1 MTAEISRPLPGA
13 AIANRDANKAIV
25 APSDHALVGPWPRN
39 LTVSDEHAAGL
50 LTCAI
55 DLDVAYAAGVY
66 SASRIRELPPQF
78 RHHGEKCLPALVFR
92 YGVNGQAV
100 AQVRP
105 DTPWTTAD
113 GSTAKYLFPA
123 GAVTPLAVHP
133 GMRARVMDVHTPLVF
148 VEGTKQYLA
157 AVSALLTD
165 DSVAA
170 IGMSGCWGWSHD
182 KKLTP
187 GLLDIPLEGR
197 VVYLLLDA
205 DRATNPRVFDA
216 AAALAAQL
224 TTIRGV
230 AEVLYASLPTQ
241 GTSGLDDA
249 LALAPAADRGAVIR
263 RILTGATEDPGERP
277 QGMGSKYFGRAGLRV
292 RTLAEDV
299 RAAVSLAVGVD
310 GYLYLYRGGVYVM
323 GRDLIH
329 AEFTSRLDEGYRPS
343 HAAATIDFLTAEL
356 RDEGCVLPDAP
367 SGCLLNVRN
376 GMLDLTTRELLDHDP
391 AYLSAVQLPVE
402 WDPDATAPVY
412 ERWLRDQA
420 GDQAD
425 DLEETASTMLDPGRA
440 PTKAVFLFG
449 PTRSGKSTFL
459 RLMAAIAGRANTSAV
474 TLQHLSS
481 NRFAPARLQGK
492 LLNCAADLSSH
503 HVDDLATFKLLTGG
517 DPVFAENKFA
527 HPFTLRPRTTRPTRP
542 SPAGPRTTRLLTSAS
557 RPDRARPRGPRPRHH
572 RLRLA
577 GPAVVGSSLISR
589 RPGRCR
595 CPGGRCREGQA
606 SASSSKHAPS
616 CCGPA
621 EHGRTDGGRRGRP
634 GLHGLLVMAAH
645 AAWDRTDAVACR
657 LRADRSDEMSVRCHR
672 DPRWLPSGSVTG
684 PA

>member
-1 MTAEISRPLPGA
+1 
-13 AIANRDANKAIV
+13 
-25 APSDHALVGPWPRN
+25 
-39 LTVSDEHAAGL
+39 
-50 LTCAI
+50 
-55 DLDVAYAAGVY
+55 
-66 SASRIRELPPQF
+66 
-78 RHHGEKCLPALVFR
+78 
-92 YGVNGQAV
+92 
-100 AQVRP
+100 
-105 DTPWTTAD
+105 
-113 GSTAKYLFPA
+113 
-123 GAVTPLAVHP
+123 
-133 GMRARVMDVHTPLVF
+133 
-148 VEGTKQYLA
+148 
-157 AVSALLTD
+157 
-165 DSVAA
+165 
-170 IGMSGCWGWSHD
+170 
-182 KKLTP
+182 
-187 GLLDIPLEGR
+187 
-197 VVYLLLDA
+197 
-205 DRATNPRVFDA
+205 
-216 AAALAAQL
+216 
-224 TTIRGV
+224 
-230 AEVLYASLPTQ
+230 
-241 GTSGLDDA
+241 
-249 LALAPAADRGAVIR
+249 
-263 RILTGATEDPGERP
+263 
-277 QGMGSKYFGRAGLRV
+277 MGSKYFGRAGLRV

-412 ERWLRDQA
+412 ERWLRDWPV
-420 GDQAD
+420 
-425 DLEETASTMLDPGRA
+425 TRRTTWRRPHRRCSTPAARRRRRSSCSGPPARGSRPSFGSWPRSLDGQTPA
-440 PTKAVFLFG
+440 PS
-449 PTRSGKSTFL
+449 RCSTCH
-459 RLMAAIAGRANTSAV
+459 RTGSP
-474 TLQHLSS
+474 
-481 NRFAPARLQGK
+481 PARLQGK

-527 HPFTLRPRTTRPTRP
+527 HPFTLR
-542 SPAGPRTTRLLTSAS
+542 PRTTRLLTSAS